1 MIKIMFKVRYSMSP
15 TTLPGW
21 TLNDPFKHCSLK
33 GNVILKSHTVYEQ
46 IRHYMYTK
54 QDTEIWEG

>member
-1 MIKIMFKVRYSMSP
+1 MSP

-21 TLNDPFKHCSLK
+21 TLNDPFKHCPLK